1 MSLNT
6 LNRDKDIQ
14 HTKTMHH
21 REKQRAASNNLTS
34 GDIQG
39 KKESI
44 LIVEFFRS

>member
-14 HTKTMHH
+14 HTKTLHH
-21 REKQRAASNNLTS
+21 REKQRSTSNNLIS

-39 KKESI
+39 KKESKVMI
-44 LIVEFFRS
+44 ESV